1 MRKYRIVLLCV
12 LSLLM
17 TACSNEFAK
26 REYNSDEKIAQDA
39 DQYAKEVSVSNS
51 KNDEYSLTV
60 SKFNGRE
67 TLWEKTIKENQEIE
81 IDFNFK
87 LSKGQAK
94 IVYIDSEDNVTT
106 VIECLPETSTDGFVT
121 KTLSLKSGKNRL
133 KLVGYDCE
141 DIDLK
146 MVFTEPY
153 MDSRNIQRF

>member
-1 MRKYRIVLLCV
+1 MRKFRIVLVCLLC
-12 LSLLM
+12 LMM

-26 REYNSDEKIAQDA
+26 REYDSDEKIAQNA
-39 DQYAKEVSVSNS
+39 DHYAKKVSVSKSING
-51 KNDEYSLTV
+51 EYSLTI

-67 TLWEKTIKENQEIE
+67 TLWEETIKENQDVE
-81 IDFNFK
+81 IDLDFS

-121 KTLSLKSGKNRL
+121 KTLPLKRGKNRL
-133 KLVGYDCE
+133 KIVGYDCE

-146 MVFTEPY
+146 MLFT
-153 MDSRNIQRF
+153 DK